1 MSLNFPPNPS
11 PGDLY
16 TIGTTTFQW
25 NGTAWVRY
33 NDPNKT
39 LVNLT
44 VTTVIITGTSI
55 TTGPTSGALIV
66 NGGVGIQG
74 DLYLGGVLYS
84 GGEAVLTTATFGGTI
99 NAGNDISITEI
110 TPGILRFDNTSTLDS
125 VTKRGSTTTSTI
137 YINNLTNSTS
147 TNSGALIV
155 SGGIGVGKDLY
166 VKGTIYGENLKI
178 NNGII
183 GSNKVFT
190 SGNSIVSLDTYSLSQ
205 FRSAKYIIQ
214 ILSGTGTTAQVQ
226 VTEVLMLADNDSNVF
241 LVEYGSV
248 TNFGVDQTQSL
259 GDFSADYLSGTVTLY
274 FTPFVA
280 TTKEITVVRTAV
292 VV

>member
-25 NGTAWVRY
+25 NGIAWVRY
-33 NDPNKT
+33 VDPNKT
-39 LVNLT
+39 IVNLT
-44 VTTVIITGTSI
+44 VTTVVITGTSI
-55 TTGPTSGALIV
+55 TTGPTTGALVV

-84 GGEAVLTTATFGGTI
+84 GGEAVLTTASFGGTI
-99 NAGNDISITEI
+99 NAGNDISIIEI
-110 TPGILRFDNTSTLDS
+110 TPGILRFDNTSTFDS
-125 VTKRGSTTTSTI
+125 VTNRGSVTTSTVS
-137 YINNLTNSTS
+137 INNLTNSTS

-155 SGGIGVGKDLY
+155 SGGIGVGKDLF

-183 GSNKVFT
+183 GSNKVIT
-190 SGNSIVSLDTYSLSQ
+190 SGNTIVELDTYSITQ
-205 FRSAKYIIQ
+205 FRSAKYIVQ
-214 ILSGTGTTAQVQ
+214 IVSGSGPSAEVQ
-226 VTEVLMLADNDSNVF
+226 VAEILMLADNDSNVF

-248 TNFGVDQTQSL
+248 TNFGSDQTQSL
-259 GDFSADYLSGTVTLY
+259 GDFSAGYLSGTITLY
-274 FTPFVA
+274 FTPFTA
-280 TTKEITVVRTAV
+280 TNKEITVVRTAV